1 MLIAPRL
8 VEGGETMKC
17 PYCNKKDTRVIDTRE
32 VGEGIRRRRECKSCQ
47 QRFTTYERVAKTS
60 LMVAKRD
67 GRREPFDS
75 DKLLKGILRA
85 CAKRP
90 IPIETLEQMVK
101 DIERE
106 LYELGQ
112 AEVPS
117 ERIGQ
122 MVTSHLR
129 ELDDVAYVRFASVY
143 RRFQDVD
150 TLADEIEEFKEWKRR
165 EAELEAQLPL
175 EL

>member
-1 MLIAPRL
+1 
-8 VEGGETMKC
+8 MKC
-17 PYCNKKDTRVIDTRE
+17 PYCGDSDTRVIDTRE
-32 VGEGIRRRRECKSCQ
+32 VGEGIRRRRECKGCQ
-47 QRFTTYERVAKTS
+47 QRFTTYERVAKIS

-75 DKLLKGILRA
+75 DKLLNGVLQA

-90 IPIETLEQMVK
+90 IPLETLQQMVK
-101 DIERE
+101 DMERE

-112 AEVPS
+112 AEVES
-117 ERIGQ
+117 EHIGK
-122 MVTSHLR
+122 MVMGRLR

-150 TLADEIEEFKEWKRR
+150 TLAEEIEEFKEWKRR
-165 EAELEAQLPL
+165 EAELKAQLPL

>member
-1 MLIAPRL
+1 
-8 VEGGETMKC
+8 MKC
-17 PYCNKKDTRVIDTRE
+17 PYCDRKDTKVIDTRE
-32 VGEGIRRRRECKSCQ
+32 VGEGVRRRRECKSCQ

-60 LMVAKRD
+60 LLVVKRD

-90 IPIETLEQMVK
+90 IPTETIEQLVK
-101 DIERE
+101 EIERE
-106 LYELGQ
+106 LYELGR
-112 AEVPS
+112 AEVES
-117 ERIGQ
+117 ERIGK
-122 MVTSHLR
+122 MVMTRLR

-143 RRFQDVD
+143 RRFRDVD
-150 TLADEIEEFKEWKRR
+150 TLAEEIEDFKEWKKR
-165 EAELEAQLPL
+165 EAELEDQLPL

>member
-1 MLIAPRL
+1 
-8 VEGGETMKC
+8 MKC
-17 PYCNKKDTRVIDTRE
+17 SYCRKKDTKVIDTRE

-47 QRFTTYERVAKTS
+47 QRFTTYERVARTS
-60 LMVAKRD
+60 LQVVKRD

-75 DKLLKGILRA
+75 EKLLSGILRA

-90 IPIETLEQMVK
+90 IPTETLEQMVK

-106 LYELGQ
+106 LYELGR
-112 AEVPS
+112 AEVES
-117 ERIGQ
+117 EVIGK
-122 MVTSHLR
+122 MVMRRLR

-150 TLADEIEEFKEWKRR
+150 SLAEEIEEFKEWKRR
-165 EAELEAQLPL
+165 EAELEAQLRL

>member
-1 MLIAPRL
+1 
-8 VEGGETMKC
+8 MKC
-17 PYCNKKDTRVIDTRE
+17 PYCEKSATRVIDTRE
-32 VGEGIRRRRECKSCQ
+32 VGEGIRRRRECKTCQ

-60 LMVAKRD
+60 LLVVKRD
-67 GRREPFDS
+67 GRREAFDS
-75 DKLLKGILRA
+75 DKLLTGIVQA

-90 IPIETLEQMVK
+90 IPVETLQEMVK

-112 AEVPS
+112 AEVQS
-117 ERIGQ
+117 EHIGK
-122 MVTSHLR
+122 MVMGRLR
-129 ELDDVAYVRFASVY
+129 ALDDVAYVRFASVY

-150 TLADEIEEFKEWKRR
+150 TLAEEIEEFKEWKRR
-165 EAELEAQLPL
+165 EAESKAQLPL

>member
-1 MLIAPRL
+1 
-8 VEGGETMKC
+8 MKC
-17 PYCNKKDTRVIDTRE
+17 PYCGKKDTKVIDTRE

-47 QRFTTYERVAKTS
+47 QRFTTYERVARTS
-60 LMVAKRD
+60 LLVVKRD
-67 GRREPFDS
+67 ARREPFDS
-75 DKLLKGILRA
+75 EKLLKGILRA

-90 IPIETLEQMVK
+90 IPTETLEEMVK

-106 LYELGQ
+106 LYELGR
-112 AEVPS
+112 AEVNS
-117 ERIGQ
+117 DVIGKMVMER
-122 MVTSHLR
+122 LR

-150 TLADEIEEFKEWKRR
+150 SLAEEIEEFKEWKRR
-165 EAELEAQLPL
+165 EAELEAQLRL

>member
-1 MLIAPRL
+1 
-8 VEGGETMKC
+8 MKC
-17 PYCNKKDTRVIDTRE
+17 PYCGVSYTRVIDTRE
-32 VGEGIRRRRECKSCQ
+32 VGEGIRRRRECKTCQ
-47 QRFTTYERVAKTS
+47 QRFTTYERVARIS
-60 LMVAKRD
+60 LQVEKRD

-75 DKLLKGILRA
+75 DKLLNGILQA

-90 IPIETLEQMVK
+90 IAMETLQQMVK
-101 DIERE
+101 DMERE
-106 LYELGQ
+106 LYELGR
-112 AEVPS
+112 AEVES
-117 ERIGQ
+117 ERIGK
-122 MVTSHLR
+122 MVMSRLR

-150 TLADEIEEFKEWKRR
+150 TLAEEIEEFKEWKRR

>member
-1 MLIAPRL
+1 
-8 VEGGETMKC
+8 MKC
-17 PYCNKKDTRVIDTRE
+17 PYCGESDTRVIDTRE
-32 VGEGIRRRRECKSCQ
+32 VGEGIRRRRECQGCQ
-47 QRFTTYERVAKTS
+47 QRFTTYERVAKIS

-75 DKLLKGILRA
+75 EKLLNGILKA

-90 IPIETLEQMVK
+90 VPLETLQLMVK
-101 DIERE
+101 DVERA

-112 AEVPS
+112 AEVES
-117 ERIGQ
+117 EQIGK
-122 MVTSHLR
+122 MVMGRLR
-129 ELDDVAYVRFASVY
+129 ELDDVAYVRYASVY

-150 TLADEIEEFKEWKRR
+150 TLAEEIEEFKEWKRR
-165 EAELEAQLPL
+165 EAEHKAQLPL